1 MKERHGHSVED
12 EVLEGL
18 ANRIRDVSR
27 QTDLL
32 GRLGGDEFAVALL
45 QSDKPSALQA
55 AERLCRAVAG
65 EPFEAAGNKF
75 CVTIGGGQ
83 ASRRPRIRK
92 PPPFISPPSHAS
104 V

>member
-65 EPFEAAGNKF
+65 EPFEAAGSKLWLPRS
-75 CVTIGGGQ
+75 GGG
-83 ASRRPRIRK
+83 AGRRPRSDKASQILRCA
-92 PPPFISPPSHAS
+92 SPGM
-104 V
+104 